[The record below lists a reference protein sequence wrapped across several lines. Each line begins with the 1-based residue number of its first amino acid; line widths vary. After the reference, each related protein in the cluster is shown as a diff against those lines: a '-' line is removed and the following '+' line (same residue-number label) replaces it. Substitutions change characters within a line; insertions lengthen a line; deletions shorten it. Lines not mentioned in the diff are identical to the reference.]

1 MKISNILQPLLDP
14 GRNPI
19 STLLKTLQVGQIL
32 EARVLQQVQP
42 RLLRLQIGTTE
53 LLARSQVALGP
64 DTRVRLEVAKVLPQ
78 PELRILQ
85 APGEP
90 QRQQLLV
97 RSAMP
102 RQLPPAEVRAEV
114 RELASQTRTPRL
126 AEGARLLDRVLRD
139 SGVKLQQLGPTQVKQ
154 AVQHSGLFHETR
166 LAHALPA
173 EPADTKTRLLQLL
186 TRFEA
191 ETDLE
196 LGLDPARPRPAP
208 DAGDKSAPP
217 RGAIT
222 DSLLARLTRLVE
234 ASVSRIQLQQAA
246 TLPTEESPRQAWQLD
261 LPVQLADESHDLML
275 RIERDTTGQ
284 DTHGGS
290 TWAVNLVFQFD
301 SIGTLQAR
309 VGLSG
314 ERVSTTFWSD
324 RGNTHRRVEQRL
336 PSLQQAFEAQGLE
349 VVHLSGV
356 LGAPAESLIRIPMP
370 DKLLDE
376 HA

>member
-1 MKISNILQPLLDP
+1 MKIPNILQPLIDP

-42 RLLRLQIGTTE
+42 
-53 LLARSQVALGP
+53 
-64 DTRVRLEVAKVLPQ
+64 Q

-85 APGEP
+85 APGTP
-90 QRQQLLV
+90 DKQQLLV

-102 RQLPPAEVRAEV
+102 RQLPPVEVREQVRELV
-114 RELASQTRTPRL
+114 RELAPQAKTPRQ
-126 AEGARLLDRVLRD
+126 AEGARRLDRVLRD
-139 SGVKLQQLGPTQVKQ
+139 SGVQLQQLGPVQVKQ
-154 AVQHSGLFHETR
+154 AVQRSGLFHEAR
-166 LAHALPA
+166 LAHAMPP

-191 ETDLE
+191 DIE
-196 LGLDPARPRPAP
+196 LNPARPRPAP
-208 DAGDKSAPP
+208 DAGDTSAPP
-217 RGAIT
+217 RGAVM

-246 TLPTEESPRQAWQLD
+246 TLPTEESPRQAWQID
-261 LPVQLADESHDLML
+261 LPVQLPDESHDLML
-275 RIERDTTGQ
+275 RIERDGATE
-284 DTHGGS
+284 DAHGGS
-290 TWAVNLVFQFD
+290 TWAVNLAFQFD
-301 SIGTLQAR
+301 SIGTLQTR
-309 VGLSG
+309 IGLSG
-314 ERVSTTFWSD
+314 ERVSATFWSD
-324 RGNTHRRVEQRL
+324 RGSTHQRVEQRL
-336 PSLQQAFEAQGLE
+336 PTLQQAFEAQGLE

-356 LGAPAESLIRIPMP
+356 LGAPAEPLIRVPVP